1 MLVHAG
7 VTTHIVDLDAVSLLS
22 SDRAVRWLVRRVN
35 LEFGR
40 LLLSSNYKGQDEHGE
55 PAEELHD

>member
-1 MLVHAG
+1 MLLYVG
-7 VTTHIVDLDAVSLLS
+7 ITTHVVDLDAVSLLS

-40 LLLSSNYKGQDEHGE
+40 LLLGSNNEGQDEHGE